1 MRPFQLKETMR
12 ILQIAPLWER
22 VPPPAYG
29 GTESVVHLL
38 TEELVR
44 MGHHVTLCAS
54 GDSQTSARLN
64 AHYPRALRGAD
75 DIQTKSY
82 YVLQHATLSLR
93 DAPEYDIVH
102 NHAGEEVMALSI
114 LVRDAPMLT
123 TMHCMITSDTQHI
136 WDDYSGHYNTI
147 SAAQRRSLPPTRNG
161 RFAGVVHNAIDVR
174 SFPFLEEKGDDLLF
188 LGRISPDKGP
198 ETAIEVARRTGRRL
212 IIAGKV
218 DPADREYYK
227 ARVEPL
233 IDGHHVRYVGEAD
246 ARLKRI
252 LYKDAYAV
260 LMPIDWEEPFGLV
273 LAEAQ
278 ACGTPVITFRRGAA
292 AEIVLDGE
300 TGFVVTTT
308 DQMVEA
314 VGRVRE
320 IDPGACRKN
329 VERRFDAPIMAS
341 NYVAMYRRILET
353 EDVRI
358 PAALKRASAE
368 NGTKETKVKST
379 ARVA

>member
-1 MRPFQLKETMR
+1 
-12 ILQIAPLWER
+12 
-22 VPPPAYG
+22 
-29 GTESVVHLL
+29 
-38 TEELVR
+38 
-44 MGHHVTLCAS
+44 
-54 GDSQTSARLN
+54 
-64 AHYPRALRGAD
+64 
-75 DIQTKSY
+75 
-82 YVLQHATLSLR
+82 
-93 DAPEYDIVH
+93 
-102 NHAGEEVMALSI
+102 
-114 LVRDAPMLT
+114 
-123 TMHCMITSDTQHI
+123 MITSDTQHI
-136 WDDYSGHYNTI
+136 WDDYGGYYNTI

-161 RFAGVVHNAIDVR
+161 RFAGVVHNAVDVP
-174 SFPFLEEKGDDLLF
+174 SFPFQREKGEDLLF
-188 LGRISPDKGP
+188 LGRISKDKGP

-233 IDGHHVRYVGEAD
+233 IDGHHVKYVGEAD

-368 NGTKETKVKST
+368 NGTKETKVKSN